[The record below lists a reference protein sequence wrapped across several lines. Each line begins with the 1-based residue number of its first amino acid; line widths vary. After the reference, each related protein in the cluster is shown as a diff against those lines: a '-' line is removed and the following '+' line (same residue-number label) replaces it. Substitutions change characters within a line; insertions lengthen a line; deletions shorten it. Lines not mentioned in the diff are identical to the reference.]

1 MTPQQLQEKGDEINR
16 LIQKGNIQ
24 EIFRLD
30 SANGNE
36 EFKGNRALNPT
47 INFPPF
53 KQRTV
58 KVNNGNYRLEGTN
71 RHPHKKIEILN
82 FQEEMNNYR
91 PSSNHQPARRRLSS
105 NRK

>member
-1 MTPQQLQEKGDEINR
+1 LTPQQLQEKGEEINR

-30 SANGNE
+30 SANANE
-36 EFKGNRALNPT
+36 ELKDNRALNPT

-58 KVNNGNYRLEGTN
+58 KANNGKCQSEGTN
-71 RHPHKKIEILN
+71 RHQHKKIEILN
-82 FQEEMNNYR
+82 FQEEMNTR

-105 NRK
+105 NHK